1 MTYAAQ
7 FREALIRSSGR
18 EAPEPRLCMHDPWV
32 TCMHDRRRVTARG
45 VVKTRWKR
53 VRGRARGDNVRVG

>member
-1 MTYAAQ
+1 MTFAAQ

-45 VVKTRWKR
+45 VVKTP
-53 VRGRARGDNVRVG
+53 VGSACAGGLEAIT